1 MAAAPRHNGADELR
15 AALRDSAAAFVAI
28 GLFSFF
34 VNMVVLTGSLYS
46 LQIYDRVLTSRS
58 EPTLVTL
65 TLLLIGGSSIPD
77 STDKLLLML
86 GGIPAFAVCFF
97 HIAFFWHG
105 HVRWRRRCHEA
116 TTTGR
121 WLSLLLV
128 FFAMI
133 FVYPLQMVFAGL
145 FNGLSAGR
153 LPSDFHLVGGA
164 ADMRTLFACYGLAYA
179 CMAGTLTALFGHAA
193 RRAGRAGFDTLGARR
208 EMRVWSVP
216 AVIGLA
222 SALVAL
228 LLPLRGWIFG
238 QRWGWQVL
246 AASACAV
253 AVPKLA
259 GLFGEW
265 FDQPSARAPFDA
277 ASVAWSALLIP
288 PLGALARRLPPCRA
302 FVEAG

>member
-1 MAAAPRHNGADELR
+1 MSLIGQREGIEAGRLD
-15 AALRDSAAAFVAI
+15 AFVDGA
-28 GLFSFF
+28 FAF
-34 VNMVVLTGSLYS
+34 
-46 LQIYDRVLTSRS
+46 
-58 EPTLVTL
+58 TL

-86 GGIPAFAVCFF
+86 GGIPAIAVCFF

-133 FVYPLQMVFAGL
+133 FVYPLHMVFAGL

-228 LLPLRGWIFG
+228 LLPLSAPGWMWALPGFMY
-238 QRWGWQVL
+238 
-246 AASACAV
+246 
-253 AVPKLA
+253 
-259 GLFGEW
+259 
-265 FDQPSARAPFDA
+265 
-277 ASVAWSALLIP
+277 ALLFLIGP
-288 PLGALARRLPPCRA
+288 VVSRFNRRYGQA
-302 FVEAG
+302 A